1 MLATRIGK
9 SKQEVY
15 EMLTT
20 LSKLRYI
27 NYIPAKKTPFI
38 IFTSSREEN
47 HFVSIPRLVYEER
60 KKRFE
65 HRIYSMI
72 DYVERQD
79 VCRSRIL
86 LIYFGESDAKDCG
99 CCDVCLKRNEAG
111 LTNYEFKEIEE
122 RLANFFKTK
131 ESYRLNELVDNFK
144 EGLNSDDRIEK
155 VIKVIRFK
163 IDVGELMLEDDRV
176 YLPRHTSR

>member
-1 MLATRIGK
+1 MFADDVYIDESMLAARIGK

-15 EMLTT
+15 EMLVT
-20 LSKLRYI
+20 LSRLRYI

-47 HFVSIPRLVYEER
+47 HFVSIPRKIYEER

-72 DYVERQD
+72 DYVERQG

-86 LIYFGESDAKDCG
+86 LIYFGESDVKDCG
-99 CCDVCLKRNEAG
+99 CCDVCLKKNKTG

-122 RLANFFKTK
+122 KLNNLFKTRV
-131 ESYRLNELVDNFK
+131 SYRINELVDNFK
-144 EGLNSDDRIEK
+144 EGLDTDERSEK
-155 VIKVIRFK
+155 VIRVIRLK
-163 IDVGELMLEDDRV
+163 SIWESLV
-176 YLPRHTSR
+176 